1 MQISMLNKFS
11 KYIMIGICLIFSSK
25 SFSQSDQL
33 LQDLGYLIDDALFFS
48 DKYIT
53 PATDAAVY
61 QSSSGWVYSA
71 KKRKLW
77 DVTVGV
83 NTNFFFVPN
92 SDTAFKIKNSDF
104 QLLSIESGATSATV
118 PTAIGNGDQIYLTGA
133 LDGETIRIETPK
145 GINQNVVIYPHLSGA
160 LSLWYGTEV
169 LVKYSPRVELKR
181 SEYQVYGFGIKHN
194 LSQYFKSLQAN
205 KINLATTATYS
216 NEDVS
221 FDFLDIQTDFG
232 NLGINRLSG
241 LVDTYQ
247 MQLNASKEYKK
258 FEILAGFIANVSDF
272 EYKLTGTK
280 GAIEETIP
288 LQYILNQRL
297 KEIYKTK
304 ANFMGEISGR
314 YQISKIF
321 IQSTI
326 AFGKF
331 VNSNLS
337 VQYEF

>member
-1 MQISMLNKFS
+1 MKKVFLLFLLVSN
-11 KYIMIGICLIFSSK
+11 YA
-25 SFSQSDQL
+25 FSQSDQL

-92 SDTAFKIKNSDF
+92 SDREFQIKNSDF
-104 QLLSIESGATSATV
+104 QLLSIESGATAATV
-118 PTAIGNGDQIYLTGA
+118 PTSLGNGDQIYLAGD
-133 LDGETIRIETPK
+133 LDGQPIRIETPK

-205 KINLATTATYS
+205 RINLAATATYS
-216 NEDVS
+216 NEDVN
-221 FDFLDIQTDFG
+221 FG

-258 FEILAGFIANVSDF
+258 FEFLAGFIANVSDF

-288 LQYILNQRL
+288 LQFILNQRL

-331 VNSNLS
+331 VDSNLS